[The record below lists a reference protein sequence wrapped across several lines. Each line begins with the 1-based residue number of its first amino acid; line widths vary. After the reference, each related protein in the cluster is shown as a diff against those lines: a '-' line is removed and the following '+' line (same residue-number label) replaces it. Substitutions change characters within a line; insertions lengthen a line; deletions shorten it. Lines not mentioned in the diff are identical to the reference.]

1 MTQKKDIFN
10 YAHEIKHNLL
20 LLACFLKTFIL
31 VHLVI
36 CMSNFT
42 LFFDFQIVCKVYLH
56 KSLLPKRAL
65 LPGRSST
72 EFLSDRL
79 CFPLC
84 PLLRSSFVARKPL
97 NKSAPCEL
105 LTGSGDVTVRES
117 AFNVIQNRIKYCYI
131 YIYIYIYISGD
142 VTVCE
147 SAFNKVFWITFLFW
161 ITLNAEWFTHGDV
174 TWSSQQLTWRFVY
187 MYIYIYIYY
196 IYIAHILQYTLL
208 IYTGLYMAYTYLL

>member
-1 MTQKKDIFN
+1 MTQRKDIFN

-20 LLACFLKTFIL
+20 LPACFFLKTFIL

-36 CMSNFT
+36 FMSNFT

-56 KSLLPKRAL
+56 KSLLPDRAL
-65 LPGRSST
+65 LSGRSST

-79 CFPLC
+79 CLLLC

-117 AFNVIQNRIKYCYI
+117 AFNVIQTK
-131 YIYIYIYISGD
+131 
-142 VTVCE
+142 TVC
-147 SAFNKVFWITFLFW
+147 L
-161 ITLNAEWFTHGDV
+161 
-174 TWSSQQLTWRFVY
+174 
-187 MYIYIYIYY
+187 
-196 IYIAHILQYTLL
+196 YIAYIFQYTLL
-208 IYTGLYMAYTYLL
+208 TYIGLYHIHIAYNLSVQIAAKQFFHTIISIQDCYTGENWDMCEDKCIS